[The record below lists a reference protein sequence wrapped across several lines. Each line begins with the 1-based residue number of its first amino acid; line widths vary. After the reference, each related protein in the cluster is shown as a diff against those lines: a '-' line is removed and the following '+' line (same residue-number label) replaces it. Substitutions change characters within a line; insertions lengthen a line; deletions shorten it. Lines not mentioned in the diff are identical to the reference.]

1 MWSSEYRPDT
11 LSEVVGNR
19 DQVKKLSEWAD
30 SWESHRE
37 AVVLHGP
44 PGVGKTTSAYALGKD
59 KKWEIMEMNAS
70 DKRTGNIVERIAGES
85 SKTASLTGKKR
96 KLVILDEADNLHGNS
111 DRGGKSAITRII
123 KDSEQPIILIAND
136 YYELTRTIRNNTQD
150 IEYDHIGESEIAKA
164 LQKICESRGIEYT
177 VEALKMIAREAD
189 GDLRGAIN
197 DLQKNATGRERIDI
211 NDINTVGRDQKE
223 EIFPFLDLTLKEGSM
238 DSVRGEYRNLDMT
251 PDELMRWMN
260 QNIYREYTRDDEI
273 LLGLESMSRADVWLG
288 RTTKTQN
295 YKYWRYASDSLSAG
309 VASARKGK
317 HGGWT
322 RWQPPRYRRG
332 SGVSDDVVSGMAL
345 SHGASMRTI
354 RKDIIPYL
362 KTMIS
367 YCKPRE
373 TTVSV
378 VAKYNLDEKSLS
390 EISGSGKSTN
400 KVQDIVE
407 EGSKLRDEFK
417 IETQNSETQEKPQKN
432 LNEEDETISD
442 EEYDMVE
449 IVSRAES
456 VGSGTAENVK
466 EKFESLDKVRNAGI
480 DELSEVSGV
489 STKRAERIMDI
500 IEELDEES
508 SEDSGGKND
517 SNTKGEDSNGENGK
531 DNKNGSKEKGNKDEN
546 QNVGLDDFM

>member
-11 LSEVVGNR
+11 LSEIVGNR

-30 SWESHRE
+30 SWEDHRE
-37 AVVLHGP
+37 AVVLHGS

-59 KKWEIMEMNAS
+59 KKWEIIEMNAS
-70 DKRTGNIVERIAGES
+70 DKRTGDIVERIAGES

-150 IEYDHIGESEIAKA
+150 IEYDHIGESEIANT
-164 LQKICESRGIEYT
+164 LQKICESRGIEYE
-177 VEALKMIAREAD
+177 VEALKMIAEGAD

-197 DLQKNATGRERIDI
+197 DLQKNATGKERIDTD
-211 NDINTVGRDQKE
+211 DIDTVGRDQKQ
-223 EIFPFLDLTLKEGSM
+223 EIFPFLDLTLKEASI
-238 DSVRGEYRNLDMT
+238 DTVRAEYRNLDMT

-260 QNIYREYTRDDEI
+260 QNMYREYTKDDEI
-273 LLGLESMSRADVWLG
+273 LVGLESMSRADVWLG
-288 RTTKTQN
+288 RTTETQN

-309 VASARKGK
+309 VASAREGK

-332 SGVSDDVVSGMAL
+332 SGVSDDIVSGMAL

-354 RKDIIPYL
+354 RKDIIPYS

-373 TTVSV
+373 TTVSM

-407 EGSKLRDEFK
+407 EGNKLAGEFE
-417 IETQNSETQEKPQKN
+417 IETQSSETQQKPQKN
-432 LNEEDETISD
+432 LNEEDGTIGN

-449 IVSRAES
+449 IVSRAKS
-456 VGSGTAENVK
+456 VGSKTAKNVK
-466 EKFESLDKVRNAGI
+466 KKFESLDKVRNAGI
-480 DELSEVSGV
+480 DELSDVSGV
-489 STKRAERIMDI
+489 STKRAERIIDI
-500 IEELDEES
+500 IEGLDEGL
-508 SEDSGGKND
+508 SEDSGNKNVSD
-517 SNTKGEDSNGENGK
+517 AKSEDSNDENGR
-531 DNKNGSKEKGNKDEN
+531 DNKSSSKKGEKNEN
-546 QNVGLDDFM
+546 QDVGLDDFM